1 MNIVLAGESG
11 EETILENASL
21 LEVTEEGVQVSTL
34 FDEPRLIEKV
44 MVKKIDFLNGKVT
57 LAPAGEETS

>member
-1 MNIVLAGESG
+1 MCQMNIVLTGESG

-21 LEVTEEGVQVSTL
+21 LEVTAEGIRVSTL

-57 LAPAGEETS
+57 LTQAG